1 MYSSRMKLYP
11 KRGFGF
17 SEFDSEKP
25 PSGQKREIYILAGK
39 IKPPAFE
46 IQVGSNIFSHCL

>member
-1 MYSSRMKLYP
+1 MKLYP

-25 PSGQKREIYILAGK
+25 PSGRKSEIYIFAGK

-46 IQVGSNIFSHCL
+46 IQVGPNIISRCL